1 MDEIVCTICKR
12 ECGSHWCK
20 ICKKPCHSIKPC
32 GKTDGEEGYGSAVIC
47 KNCSSSAASNDS
59 SGGAVKSFLQHFKR
73 QPKDSIFEVKPKRVR
88 SGYETTQIAICLKC
102 FQDQKPKFWLSRF
115 NQSTVKKHM
124 ETSHGNHNISSKD
137 IVPGNAIAAAE
148 AMRKYSEISK
158 LKISENLKVWKES
171 KPSQKSSTEEGTDV
185 ISKVNDSELTAS
197 LAEESTFLSKSP
209 MTHLETNEDITKK
222 SDLYQET
229 LESLLPSAVPKQQ
242 SIGTDE
248 SSFDSV
254 ANLIA
259 EKVAKIIQK
268 NGPKTSSSTVDTK
281 LNSSNLNEFLENFPD
296 FKVIKDEGM
305 GHILKCTPCSSF
317 IASPYD
323 KRPPSRRG
331 NISSAGSLATGL
343 TLSFD
348 TYSNLCFGHCQ
359 KWFDLKFKLQKHLSS
374 EGHLM
379 ALQHAKLLRKGEKRR
394 SLVVKN
400 QLRTALGVVKSK
412 SAALHYETR
421 LAELYAAGVDVGDYG
436 HSRKLFNAMIKATC
450 NYIDMRTKRFLKM
463 PLPNTGMTPHFYVT
477 ADKSTNHR
485 IVNQVTMVC
494 LVVDGARQG
503 IPLSMSPVYFNSE
516 GDTGR
521 GSDLAKAV
529 IDDLKKNA
537 GIEEDQWMQ
546 VQGRVTDGQYINT
559 PFVAAMNEPIMKA
572 IQTYEDENSVN
583 LSHIK
588 DEFWWPVQWD
598 PAHWLDK
605 VFSAHRNTD
614 FVERLL
620 KRTAQYHQMFKH
632 GKLHTVAKET
642 ARELSLP
649 FRVTNS
655 YANQRFM
662 SSSYLSLKNLAISLE
677 AYIESYKDHD
687 NREDLG
693 YKLCGQDFCFDLL
706 GLLDLLWPLVTLML
720 EGQAQWCPGWKFAG
734 YIPKARDEIIKIMI
748 EIGKESPA
756 KEICKWLGDRGEEIR
771 NMKYGHSNL
780 KVGWLVVEEK
790 KGMPVSWEA
799 REISDCIKDLQD
811 FGDKMLKSLD
821 ERFQKSFPKLNQILH
836 ECFDF
841 GVLMQGLTGRRS
853 NSKQHPINKSKFA
866 SLGMDAF
873 KRCVQFVADLP
884 HVKDKN
890 SELDEQFSFTIF
902 WQLKSTLIEVIWGR
916 LFYSHFPKFFQ
927 KVETL
932 DGKVET
938 ASLKNDLLDE
948 SVFLLQFQQV
958 KPDYFTLADVF
969 EIVLSN
975 GDHFTVSLVENE
987 IIKSLYTDVEFYSL
1001 VGQPFCLIFDIMYS
1015 KTGTESVVESFYRV
1029 VEQQEMD
1036 GGQSIAM
1043 LGARAKVDW
1052 CLPPAIQCEDALKNI
1067 AKLYIGGDTEAGL
1080 PRHYVP
1086 VYSDSSQQKK
1096 NLTGLSKV
1104 LERVKSQHVKLPF
1117 LF

>member
-1 MDEIVCTICKR
+1 
-12 ECGSHWCK
+12 
-20 ICKKPCHSIKPC
+20 
-32 GKTDGEEGYGSAVIC
+32 
-47 KNCSSSAASNDS
+47 
-59 SGGAVKSFLQHFKR
+59 
-73 QPKDSIFEVKPKRVR
+73 
-88 SGYETTQIAICLKC
+88 
-102 FQDQKPKFWLSRF
+102 
-115 NQSTVKKHM
+115 M

-485 IVNQVTMVC
+485 IVNQVTMG
-494 LVVDGARQG
+494 LVD
-503 IPLSMSPVYFNSE
+503 
-516 GDTGR
+516 
-521 GSDLAKAV
+521 
-529 IDDLKKNA
+529 
-537 GIEEDQWMQ
+537 
-546 VQGRVTDGQYINT
+546 
-559 PFVAAMNEPIMKA
+559 
-572 IQTYEDENSVN
+572 
-583 LSHIK
+583 
-588 DEFWWPVQWD
+588 
-598 PAHWLDK
+598 
-605 VFSAHRNTD
+605 
-614 FVERLL
+614 
-620 KRTAQYHQMFKH
+620 
-632 GKLHTVAKET
+632 
-642 ARELSLP
+642 
-649 FRVTNS
+649 
-655 YANQRFM
+655 
-662 SSSYLSLKNLAISLE
+662 
-677 AYIESYKDHD
+677 
-687 NREDLG
+687 
-693 YKLCGQDFCFDLL
+693 
-706 GLLDLLWPLVTLML
+706 
-720 EGQAQWCPGWKFAG
+720 
-734 YIPKARDEIIKIMI
+734 
-748 EIGKESPA
+748 IGKEISKLDNKLEKTEA
-756 KEICKWLGDRGEEIR
+756 QLSKLMEA
-771 NMKYGHSNL
+771 MKIDDYEKKVPDSVRQQNCEKATQLTTEVEKIKHAIENL
-780 KVGWLVVEEK
+780 K
-790 KGMPVSWEA
+790 EA
-799 REISDCIKDLQD
+799 
-811 FGDKMLKSLD
+811 
-821 ERFQKSFPKLNQILH
+821 
-836 ECFDF
+836 
-841 GVLMQGLTGRRS
+841 
-853 NSKQHPINKSKFA
+853 
-866 SLGMDAF
+866 DA
-873 KRCVQFVADLP
+873 
-884 HVKDKN
+884 
-890 SELDEQFSFTIF
+890 
-902 WQLKSTLIEVIWGR
+902 
-916 LFYSHFPKFFQ
+916 
-927 KVETL
+927 
-932 DGKVET
+932 
-938 ASLKNDLLDE
+938 
-948 SVFLLQFQQV
+948 
-958 KPDYFTLADVF
+958 
-969 EIVLSN
+969 
-975 GDHFTVSLVENE
+975 
-987 IIKSLYTDVEFYSL
+987 
-1001 VGQPFCLIFDIMYS
+1001 
-1015 KTGTESVVESFYRV
+1015 
-1029 VEQQEMD
+1029 
-1036 GGQSIAM
+1036 
-1043 LGARAKVDW
+1043 
-1052 CLPPAIQCEDALKNI
+1052 
-1067 AKLYIGGDTEAGL
+1067 
-1080 PRHYVP
+1080 
-1086 VYSDSSQQKK
+1086 
-1096 NLTGLSKV
+1096 
-1104 LERVKSQHVKLPF
+1104 
-1117 LF
+1117 